1 MSRGTPRPEITPDIV
16 LRAYS
21 IGLFPMGEKEDDDR
35 LYWVEPE
42 ERGVFPLDGLKI
54 SRSLARVV
62 RSDRFEV
69 AVDRDFDAVIDG
81 CAHAG
86 STRDTTWINAP
97 IRRLYR
103 QLFDAG
109 FVHTVECRRGGAL
122 VGGLYGVSLGG
133 AFFGESMFHTERDAS
148 KVALVHLAARLK
160 AGRYR
165 LLDTQFV
172 TPHLAS
178 LGAVAIPRATYRGM
192 LERAVEAD
200 ADFFAWPR
208 DMQISGR
215 QALAPFAVQRDTT
228 G

>member
-1 MSRGTPRPEITPDIV
+1 MSRVSPRPEITPDLV

-35 LYWVEPE
+35 LYWVDPD

-54 SRSLARVV
+54 SRSLAKVV
-62 RSDRFEV
+62 RSDKFEV
-69 AVDRDFDAVIDG
+69 LVDQDFDAVIEG

-86 STRDTTWINAP
+86 TSRDTTWINPP

-103 QLFDAG
+103 DLFDAG
-109 FVHTVECRRGGAL
+109 FVHTVECRRAGAL
-122 VGGLYGVSLGG
+122 VGGLYGVSLGA

-148 KVALVHLAARLK
+148 KTALVHLAARLR

-178 LGAVAIPRATYRGM
+178 LGAVAVPRAAYRAM
-192 LERAVEAD
+192 LEEAVEAQ
-200 ADFFAWPR
+200 ADFFAWPA
-208 DMQISGR
+208 DMRIPGSEILASF
-215 QALAPFAVQRDTT
+215 ALQRDSAP
-228 G
+228 